1 MHDDSLTDFGCTV
14 HYLCKKLYLYEIEHQ
29 QVSMNSSTMNEIHIQ
44 EELQGDQHQHD
55 MLIFLIVLH
64 FEFHLVGLSILK
76 KILKIY
82 SG

>member
-1 MHDDSLTDFGCTV
+1 
-14 HYLCKKLYLYEIEHQ
+14 
-29 QVSMNSSTMNEIHIQ
+29 MNSSTMNEIHIQ
-44 EELQGDQHQHD
+44 EESRDDQHQHD

-64 FEFHLVGLSILK
+64 FEFHLAELSILK